1 MPASSDE
8 KQTLRHW
15 LSKLRD
21 LRGEVTNTN
30 VIVFGLTL
38 LGLEPMTYGNRDEHA
53 NLCITDA
60 VFHLR
65 KPSKNNNKNLKC
77 ITLLYLL

>member
-21 LRGEVTNTN
+21 LRGEVEKLRGMICNKYAEDM
-30 VIVFGLTL
+30 G
-38 LGLEPMTYGNRDEHA
+38 E
-53 NLCITDA
+53 NLNCTQQ
-60 VFHLR
+60 
-65 KPSKNNNKNLKC
+65 
-77 ITLLYLL
+77 